1 MSQTPSIPPAD
12 PAKAQEVA
20 RQAAQNVDP
29 AKVKAAA
36 AQEARSSLNRTWWI
50 MLIDGIATLILGLLL
65 LTNPAASAVALTV
78 VLGIWLLIQ
87 GIMAFVHIFVENH
100 RAWYWDLLWG
110 IIGVIAGLV
119 VLGNPL
125 ISTLVAG
132 TTLVFMIAF
141 GAILMGIIALIRGFQ
156 GGGIWQ
162 IVLGIINLLIGVFL
176 LFNPLGAVLALPWVL
191 GFFALFGGIALL
203 FMAFQARSA
212 RNAIP
217 V

>member
-36 AQEARSSLNRTWWI
+36 AQEARSNLNRTWWI

>member
-1 MSQTPSIPPAD
+1 MSQTPSMPPAD
-12 PAKAQEVA
+12 PQKAQQVTS
-20 RQAAQNVDP
+20 QAAQNVDP

-36 AQEARSSLNRTWWI
+36 AQEARRGLSRTWWI
-50 MLIDGIATLILGLLL
+50 LLIDGIATLILGFLL
-65 LTNPAASAVALTV
+65 LTNPGSSAVALTV

-87 GIMAFVHIFVENH
+87 GVMAFVHIFVENH

-110 IIGVIAGLV
+110 IIGVVAGIV

-125 ISTLVAG
+125 ISAVVAG

-162 IVLGIINLLIGVFL
+162 IVLGIVDILIGVFL
-176 LFNPLGAVLALPWVL
+176 LFNPLGAVMALPWVL
-191 GFFALFGGIALL
+191 GFFALFGGIVLL

-212 RNAIP
+212 RNAIAA
-217 V
+217 

>member
-1 MSQTPSIPPAD
+1 
-12 PAKAQEVA
+12 
-20 RQAAQNVDP
+20 
-29 AKVKAAA
+29 
-36 AQEARSSLNRTWWI
+36 LNRIWWI
-50 MLIDGIATLILGLLL
+50 LLIDGIATLILGFLL

-87 GIMAFVHIFVENH
+87 GVMAFVHVFVENH
-100 RAWYWDLLWG
+100 RAWYWDVLWG
-110 IIGVIAGLV
+110 IIGVGAGLI

-125 ISTLVAG
+125 ISTMVAG

-156 GGGIWQ
+156 GGGFWQ

-176 LFNPLGAVLALPWVL
+176 LFNPLQAVVALPRIL
-191 GFFALFGGIALL
+191 GFFAVFGGISLL

-212 RNAIP
+212 RNA
-217 V
+217 VSA

>member
-1 MSQTPSIPPAD
+1 MSQTPSPPPAN
-12 PAKAQEVA
+12 PQKAQEAA

-36 AQEARSSLNRTWWI
+36 AQEARSGLNRIWWI
-50 MLIDGIATLILGLLL
+50 LLIDGIATLILGFLL

-87 GIMAFVHIFVENH
+87 GVMAFVHVFVENH
-100 RAWYWDLLWG
+100 RAWYWDVLWG
-110 IIGVIAGLV
+110 IIGVGAGLI

-125 ISTLVAG
+125 ISTMVAG

-156 GGGIWQ
+156 GGGFWQ

-176 LFNPLGAVLALPWVL
+176 LFNPLQAVVALPWIL
-191 GFFALFGGIALL
+191 GFFAVFGGISLL

-212 RNAIP
+212 RNA
-217 V
+217 VSA